1 MKKKGVMLRSSSAAL
16 LISLALSLFSYAG
29 TADEKGYDGLV
40 TGDQAIRIAAGELN
54 VTGGK
59 VHGNSVSDDEDIM
72 DGGNG

>member
-40 TGDQAIRIAAGELN
+40 TG
-54 VTGGK
+54 
-59 VHGNSVSDDEDIM
+59 
-72 DGGNG
+72 